1 LLRPAAASKKND
13 AARLFD
19 ATIEEG
25 RRLGLIPATSRLA
38 AIDST
43 GLEARHV
50 SHYFT
55 RRCGRHRAHDKA
67 RYPKVSAV
75 CDTGSHLVLGL
86 FVDRGPKPDYCEFAA
101 TVRQAHRRQPFA
113 TLLGDAGYD
122 GEPAH
127 RLCRG
132 ELGVRSIFPV
142 IPRGRPRHDGRP
154 NALTG
159 EYRRPLA
166 RRFPRKTYGQRWQ
179 VETVFSMVKRL
190 LGSALTARSYPS
202 QNREAALRLLTH
214 NLMILKRL
222 LFGTPFQQS
231 RTLPVF
237 WS

>member
-1 LLRPAAASKKND
+1 LLRPAAASKKNGV
-13 AARLFD
+13 ARLFD
-19 ATIEEG
+19 AAIEEG
-25 RRLGLIPATSRLA
+25 RRLGLIPDTSRLA

-75 CDTGSHLVLGL
+75 CDTRSHLVLGA
-86 FVDRGPKPDYCEFAA
+86 VIDRGPKPDHCEFAA
-101 TVRQAHRRQPFA
+101 AVREAHRRQPFA

-127 RLCRG
+127 RLCRE
-132 ELGVRSIFPV
+132 ELGIRSIFPV
-142 IPRGRPRHDGRP
+142 VHRGRPRHDGRR

-159 EYRRPLA
+159 EHRRPLA

-190 LGSALTARSYPS
+190 LGSALTARSYHS
-202 QNREAALRLLTH
+202 QNREAALRFLTH

-222 LFGTPFQQS
+222 LRRMPFQQS
-231 RTLPVF
+231 RMGPL
-237 WS
+237 